1 MDADDRSELDSSCAS
16 CLELVFHPMLFNYGK
31 FKKHFYKSCYASEIS
46 FMFNSRLLNP
56 DNYLYGN
63 EKSKASV

>member
-1 MDADDRSELDSSCAS
+1 MCI
-16 CLELVFHPMLFNYGK
+16 VFRTCISMLFNYGK
-31 FKKHFYKSCYASEIS
+31 FKKHFYKNCYASEIS